1 MTRFQRAYHS
11 IRMTLFTSNYKRS
24 IYARKHKVLG
34 YLGIKS
40 SLSIKKVPLFPELIK
55 IHNNV
60 RLGSNILFLTHDGIH
75 NILNRMDLG
84 FRFREKIGCIEI
96 CDNVFI
102 GANTTIMYDVRIG
115 PNAIIAAG
123 SVIIKDVPENTIW
136 GGNPAKC
143 IGSFSDYIEKRKLI
157 NDELPLPSELSKRNI
172 SEATALRAWEE
183 FYNKRKNIE
192 NKK

>member
-1 MTRFQRAYHS
+1 MSLFISGFKRTR
-11 IRMTLFTSNYKRS
+11 
-24 IYARKHKVLG
+24 YARKHKIFGHLGNNTYVL
-34 YLGIKS
+34 
-40 SLSIKKVPLFPELIK
+40 IKKVPLFPELIK
-55 IHNNV
+55 IHDNITLASNV
-60 RLGSNILFLTHDGIH
+60 LFITHDAIH
-75 NILNRMDLG
+75 GILNRMDLG